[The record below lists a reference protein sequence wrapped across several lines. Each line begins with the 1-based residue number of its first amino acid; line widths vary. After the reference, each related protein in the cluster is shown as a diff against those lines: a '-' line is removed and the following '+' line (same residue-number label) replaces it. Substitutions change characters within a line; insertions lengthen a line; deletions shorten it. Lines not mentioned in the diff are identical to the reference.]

1 MTNALSHHSQ
11 NILAIHQ
18 LATADERVEGATWYL
33 NALIIAED
41 LGARYKLGGRLKAIG
56 VIAAL
61 SPRNRWERNV
71 QDADAL
77 IAAFNAGGAEQAR
90 LTKVCTF
97 GANKEKAIKI
107 LQLQHASDTEILDI
121 LSGPKLREF
130 YNCIYGL
137 ADVCIDGH
145 AYCIWNGGRTSLAD
159 VPAIGVKLRRQI
171 KADYVAAAKELGIT
185 PAACQA
191 ITWVAW
197 RRIHGIQK

>member
-90 LTKVCTF
+90 LCLLYT
-97 GANKEKAIKI
+97 
-107 LQLQHASDTEILDI
+107 SDA
-121 LSGPKLREF
+121 
-130 YNCIYGL
+130 
-137 ADVCIDGH
+137 AD
-145 AYCIWNGGRTSLAD
+145 
-159 VPAIGVKLRRQI
+159 
-171 KADYVAAAKELGIT
+171 E
-185 PAACQA
+185 
-191 ITWVAW
+191 
-197 RRIHGIQK
+197 